1 MEITKLVIH
10 DGDYAPQNKA
20 SIEKLINN
28 ADLFE
33 IVNGIDWTAEDN
45 DPDCSVREIALIDAV
60 EPCTVEIYHR
70 VGDDVDIL
78 ARLFFPPEEYEL
90 FIDPNSGV
98 VETIYFECQTG

>member
-1 MEITKLVIH
+1 MEITSFVIH

-28 ADLFE
+28 AGLFE
-33 IVNGIDWTAEDN
+33 IVNAIDWTEDN
-45 DPDCSVREIALIDAV
+45 NYAYLGIREIGLVDAV